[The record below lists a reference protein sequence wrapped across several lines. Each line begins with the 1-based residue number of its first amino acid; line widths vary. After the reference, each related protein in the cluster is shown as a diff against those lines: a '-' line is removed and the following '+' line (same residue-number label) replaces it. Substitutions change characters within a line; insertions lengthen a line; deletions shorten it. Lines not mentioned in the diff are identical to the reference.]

1 MTFVDVF
8 TVALFGH
15 REIDDLR
22 RLEKKLIPV
31 IENLI
36 RTKSFV
42 SFWIGRHGEFDEFA
56 ASVIKSV
63 QRKTGAENSELVLV
77 LPYTIAHL
85 SDYENYYDQILI
97 PECIYGLH
105 PKAIITAK
113 NQYMIDQCDLAVFYV
128 ERTFGGA
135 YAAMKYAKKKNKET
149 LNLFYDDLVQD

>member
-1 MTFVDVF
+1 MDFF

-22 RLEKKLIPV
+22 RLEKRLIPV

-36 RTKSFV
+36 KAKPFV
-42 SFWIGRHGEFDEFA
+42 SFWIGRQGEFDEFA
-56 ASVIKSV
+56 ASVIKGV
-63 QRKTGAENSELVLV
+63 RRKNGAENSELVLV
-77 LPYTIAHL
+77 LPYTVANL
-85 SDYENYYDQILI
+85 SDYENYYDHILI
-97 PECIYGLH
+97 PECVYGLH
-105 PKAIITAK
+105 PKATITAK

-135 YAAMKYAKKKNKET
+135 YSAMKYAKKKNKKT

>member
-1 MTFVDVF
+1 MDVF

-31 IENLI
+31 IEDLI

-63 QRKTGAENSELVLV
+63 QRKT
-77 LPYTIAHL
+77 I
-85 SDYENYYDQILI
+85 
-97 PECIYGLH
+97 C
-105 PKAIITAK
+105 
-113 NQYMIDQCDLAVFYV
+113 
-128 ERTFGGA
+128 
-135 YAAMKYAKKKNKET
+135 
-149 LNLFYDDLVQD
+149 